1 MRIAMIVISISA
13 WMSLCSIV
21 DSSSSCS
28 NSNSVSRNP
37 VTRQQSTL
45 FGVRSS
51 LITAVDNNNNFQTFT
66 LDKSPHELS
75 SVYIPT
81 VRVLLNL
88 RGGEDNSEDEDEEEE
103 YDDDDDEEE
112 EYDGYDDESDES
124 EDEHDIFSNFDLDGD
139 DSDDFKEENTY
150 DRIIEA
156 FHNTPPLT
164 KAYLTSSF
172 VVTFLGAV
180 FTKNEFP
187 PLLTLDWNKVL
198 KGFQIWRPFTAF
210 LNLGSFGLISYPM
223 TIHFVHQYMSSLERA
238 SHNKPYD
245 FWIMILFGM
254 TSMLVGYPIMKL
266 NARFLGHNISTFLTY
281 IWSRM
286 YEGMDVG
293 VFDFIYI
300 KAEVLPWFM
309 LAQTYLLEGEPP
321 TLDFLGIVFGH
332 VYYHFRM
339 IGMLRAPNWLI
350 HWYDKSPSSK
360 MLRDK
365 YKTITSDFE
374 VV

>member
-1 MRIAMIVISISA
+1 MCVAMIIILISA

-21 DSSSSCS
+21 DSSSS

-37 VTRQQSTL
+37 VTRQRSTL

-51 LITAVDNNNNFQTFT
+51 LINAVDNNNDFQTFT
-66 LDKSPHELS
+66 LDKSRNEPS
-75 SVYIPT
+75 SVYTST
-81 VRVLLNL
+81 VRVLLNV
-88 RGGEDNSEDEDEEEE
+88 RGGEDSSEDDEEE
-103 YDDDDDEEE
+103 YDDDEEEEEE
-112 EYDGYDDESDES
+112 EYDVYDDESES

-139 DSDDFKEENTY
+139 DSEDFKEENTY

-309 LAQTYLLEGEPP
+309 LAQVRTISVISVKTLHFFPSIILRSLILFCSLHRHIYLRGN
-321 TLDFLGIVFGH
+321 
-332 VYYHFRM
+332 RQ
-339 IGMLRAPNWLI
+339 
-350 HWYDKSPSSK
+350 HW
-360 MLRDK
+360 
-365 YKTITSDFE
+365 TFW
-374 VV
+374 V